1 MSIVPL
7 LLALL
12 LCLPGTL
19 RAATGVI
26 SVDPG
31 EPGYESPD
39 GKAEAPAR
47 EKKKGRKNRKDKAP
61 AGDIQIGGHA
71 PKVAAPA
78 PPPAAE
84 RKAPKPEAAPTGS
97 RVPGIYAV
105 YETSGRW
112 MLVDRDG
119 KKGLKPGS
127 QLVIIGSRGLGQ
139 FHIEKPTK
147 TYTTACEGS
156 RPVAK
161 RAWLLTGKDA
171 KAFKQ
176 VGTPVIAILLR
187 PGAAFDSRGARF
199 TALKNEVSEPL
210 YKKLDAALRAADAA
224 DLGAG
229 VFQMDLGD
237 EEGHKTA
244 SKPDPEKIRLK
255 IDFASRL
262 KLDGLKDGV
271 VLVEGAEY
279 SRSYRRCLRMVDDA
293 APVGP
298 CVEMPHELMAETA
311 ALEFVAY
318 DPARSG
324 RPFLL
329 AFTEKPPLW
338 GDERWGFQTTP
349 EGPKLF
355 LRDALDPRCRDAF

>member
-1 MSIVPL
+1 MSRVPL

-31 EPGYESPD
+31 EPGYDNPEAEP
-39 GKAEAPAR
+39 EAPAKG
-47 EKKKGRKNRKDKAP
+47 KKKGKKNKKEKSSS
-61 AGDIQIGGHA
+61 GDIQIGGLA
-71 PKVAAPA
+71 PTAAPA
-78 PPPAAE
+78 PPPAAQ
-84 RKAPKPEAAPTGS
+84 RKAPKAAAVPAGS

-105 YETSGRW
+105 YEASGRW

-127 QLVIIGSRGLGQ
+127 QLVVIGSHGLGQ
-139 FHIEKPTK
+139 FHIDKASR
-147 TYTTACEGS
+147 TYATACEGS
-156 RPVAK
+156 RPVAR

-187 PGAAFDSRGARF
+187 PGAAFDSRRARF

-210 YKKLDAALRAADAA
+210 YKKLDAPLRAAVAA
-224 DLGAG
+224 DLGSG

-237 EEGHKTA
+237 EDGHKTA
-244 SKPDPEKIRLK
+244 SKPDPDKIRLK
-255 IDFASRL
+255 IDFASHLR
-262 KLDGLKDGV
+262 LDGLKDGV
-271 VLVEGAEY
+271 ILVEGAEF
-279 SRSYRRCLRMVDDA
+279 SRSYRRCLRMVDDG
-293 APVGP
+293 APVGA

-329 AFTEKPPLW
+329 AFTDKTPLW

-355 LRDALDPRCRDAF
+355 MRDALDPRCRDAF

>member
-1 MSIVPL
+1 MHL
-7 LLALL
+7 LLAFL
-12 LCLPGTL
+12 LCLPGAL

-31 EPGYESPD
+31 EPGYANPEETPAASAK
-39 GKAEAPAR
+39 GKKNKKSKK
-47 EKKKGRKNRKDKAP
+47 EKPP
-61 AGDIQIGGHA
+61 AGDTLIGSHIQT
-71 PKVAAPA
+71 P
-78 PPPAAE
+78 
-84 RKAPKPEAAPTGS
+84 APKPEAAPERKAPKAGLAPAGS

-105 YETSGRW
+105 YQAAGRW
-112 MLVDRDG
+112 MLIDRDG
-119 KKGLKPGS
+119 KKGLQAGS
-127 QLVIIGSRGLGQ
+127 NLVVIGSHGLGQ
-139 FHIEKPTK
+139 FQIERSSR
-147 TYTTACEGS
+147 TYSAACEGS
-156 RPVAK
+156 RPVAR
-161 RAWLLTGKDA
+161 RAWLLGGKDA

-176 VGTPVIAILLR
+176 VGTPVIAILLK
-187 PGAAFDSRGARF
+187 PGAAFDSRRARF

-210 YKKLDAALRAADAA
+210 YKKLDASLRAAVAA

-255 IDFASRL
+255 IDFAARL
-262 KLDGLKDGV
+262 KLDGLQDGTI
-271 VLVEGAEY
+271 LVEGAEY
-279 SRSYRRCLRMVDDA
+279 SRSYRRCLRMVDGGS
-293 APVGP
+293 PVGP

-329 AFTEKPPLW
+329 AFTEKAPLW